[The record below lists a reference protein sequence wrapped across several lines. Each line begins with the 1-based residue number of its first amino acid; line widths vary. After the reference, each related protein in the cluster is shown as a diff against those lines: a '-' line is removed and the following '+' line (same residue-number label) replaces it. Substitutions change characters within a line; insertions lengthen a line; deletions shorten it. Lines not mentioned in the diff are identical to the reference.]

1 MKLGI
6 ANDHGAVGL
15 KNALKA
21 AFPDIEWVD
30 VGAEDPEVSVDYP
43 DFGYALGD
51 LIEKGVVSKGVALCG
66 SGVGIMIAANRNRAV
81 RAFVCNE
88 PYTAR
93 LAREHNDAN
102 VIAFGGRLVG
112 EKMAIE
118 CLRVFLATE
127 FEGGR
132 HTKRVEKLC

>member
-1 MKLGI
+1 MKIGI
-6 ANDHGAVGL
+6 ANDHGAVAL
-15 KNALKA
+15 KNALKD
-21 AFPDIEWVD
+21 AFPNVEWVD

-43 DFGYALGD
+43 DFGYALGE
-51 LIEKGVVSKGVALCG
+51 LIAKGIVQKGVALCG
-66 SGVGIMIAANRNRAV
+66 SGIGIMIAANRNRSV

-88 PYTAR
+88 PLSAR

-102 VIAFGGRLVG
+102 VICFGGRMIG
-112 EKMAIE
+112 SAMAIE
-118 CLRVFLATE
+118 CLRTFLASE